1 MDKHDGYEVS
11 NENSIFTAAFSSAL
25 DAASWAMA
33 IQLELLHARWPDS
46 LFDLKGCEIEEDEDG
61 NVVFAGLRY

>member
-11 NENSIFTAAFSSAL
+11 NENGIFTATFSSAL

-33 IQLELLHARWPDS
+33 IQLELLNSKWPETLLDHKS
-46 LFDLKGCEIEEDEDG
+46 CEKETDEDG
-61 NVVFAGLRY
+61 NLIFTGLRY